1 MGFAPR
7 DDSATDRV
15 SSGRPLIG
23 GAAMGAVSRVSVAVS
38 GAATMV
44 FVARL
49 LGKDDTGTF
58 ALALAVINMLTVLTT
73 LGIEHGVAYYVSNR
87 RWRPRDAFLVSQR
100 MALVSGVLGALLG
113 LLFSRLVPGPFGA
126 LTTADTAL
134 ACFALPFAL
143 SWFYGSFVALADD
156 RYEGFVLPPAIQSI
170 AAMVLAVAL
179 GLPFGLHGAVV
190 GLLLAHV
197 LAAAFVWFYRV
208 RLSEPD
214 PQPHQDDPP
223 ATHLR
228 RALGF
233 GLKGYASNALQVLN
247 YRVDVLLLAA
257 VAGPAAV
264 GSYSVAAGVTTTLW
278 LLPQAV
284 SDIVFPR
291 VASLSSAEGG
301 DAEQQRRFVE
311 TKSLR
316 HVVLLVL
323 VGCVALAVGMYLLIV
338 PIYGRPFEDAIEL
351 GMIRLPGVALLGIA
365 GVLSASYVG
374 RGRPIYSLWTA
385 LIVTPSTMVL
395 YALLIPAHG
404 ATGAAIASSLSFT
417 LSFVLALWFYRLTV
431 GEPVWRRMIPTWSE
445 VRDYLQLVPHAR
457 AAAAR
462 IVARGR

>member
-1 MGFAPR
+1 MSFAPL
-7 DDSATDRV
+7 DDPATDRV

-23 GAAMGAVSRVSVAVS
+23 GAAMGAVSRVSVAIS

-58 ALALAVINMLTVLTT
+58 ALALAVINILTVLTT

-87 RWRPRDAFLVSQR
+87 RWRPIDAFLVSQR
-100 MALVSGVLGALLG
+100 MALISGVVGAALG
-113 LLFSRLVPGPFGA
+113 LLFSVVVPGPFGT
-126 LTTADTAL
+126 LSTLDTAI

-156 RYEGFVLPPAIQSI
+156 RYEGFVLPPAIQSVG
-170 AAMVLAVAL
+170 AMVLAIAL
-179 GLPFGLHGAVV
+179 GLPFGLRGAIF
-190 GLLLAHV
+190 GLLLAHM
-197 LAAAFVWFYRV
+197 LAAAFVWFYRK
-208 RLSEPD
+208 RLSDPEP
-214 PQPHQDDPP
+214 HESHDDPP
-223 ATHLR
+223 AVHLR
-228 RALGF
+228 RALNF
-233 GLKGYASNALQVLN
+233 GIKGYASNALQVLN

-257 VAGPAAV
+257 VAGSGAV

-291 VASLSSAEGG
+291 VASLSAVEGG
-301 DAEQQRRFVE
+301 DAEEQRRFVE

-323 VGCVALAVGMYLLIV
+323 VGCVALAIGMYLLMV

-374 RGRPIYSLWTA
+374 RGRPIYSFWTA
-385 LIVTPSTMVL
+385 LIVTPSTMLL

-417 LSFVLALWFYRLTV
+417 LSFVLAVGFYRLTV

-445 VRDYLQLVPHAR
+445 VRDYLQLVPHVR